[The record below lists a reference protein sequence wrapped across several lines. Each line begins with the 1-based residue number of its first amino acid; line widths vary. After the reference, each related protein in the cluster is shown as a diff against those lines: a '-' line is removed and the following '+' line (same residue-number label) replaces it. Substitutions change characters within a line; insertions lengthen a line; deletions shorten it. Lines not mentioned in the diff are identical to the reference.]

1 MLKGGSKETR
11 KREREMHGTGAGRCE
26 VRESGGMR
34 GTAGMGAGRYGRNE
48 LRLELGIRVEALAP
62 HPGLDGLK

>member
-26 VRESGGMR
+26 VREPGGMR
-34 GTAGMGAGRYGRNE
+34 GTAGMGAGR
-48 LRLELGIRVEALAP
+48 
-62 HPGLDGLK
+62 